1 MENLQELQRH
11 ATFLGEFS
19 PKDPEWHELRKT
31 GIGGSEIGTILGLN
45 PYESA
50 YTLWHKKMGL
60 IDDQIQGNWSIRFGQ
75 AFEEPILKMFEEDH
89 PELEIIRT
97 GTWQSKTNP
106 VQVANPDAIFRNKQT
121 GELGIIEVKTSR
133 AVWDEIPP
141 SYLAQVNWYLDTF
154 KMKKAYLIGVTGW
167 QWTEVELQH
176 NPFEAEV
183 ALQMAKRFWES
194 ITNATKPDWD
204 GSQSTYETVRKTSV
218 SLADGSIDIGELGVA
233 LSEQQAITDVATEKL
248 VSLKSRVLDMMGS
261 AKYATI
267 TLDNDKAQ
275 VVALKQQ
282 RGDGLPY
289 LQVRKVK

>member
-1 MENLQELQRH
+1 MKEIEKY
-11 ATFLGEFS
+11 ATLIGEYTS
-19 PKDPEWHELRKT
+19 KEPEWHELRKS

-60 IDDQIQGNWSIRFGQ
+60 IDDAIQPNWSMRFGV

-97 GTWQSKTNP
+97 GTWRSNTTDYQL
-106 VQVANPDAIFRNKQT
+106 ANPDAIFRNRKT
-121 GELGIIEVKTSR
+121 GEYGIIEVKTSR

-154 KMKKAYLIGVTGW
+154 KLQRAYLIGVTGW
-167 QWTEVELQH
+167 QWTETELFY
-176 NPFEAEV
+176 NKFEAEV
-183 ALQMAKRFWES
+183 AKQMAKRFWES
-194 ITNATKPDWD
+194 LQAQVRPDWD
-204 GSQSTYETVRKTSV
+204 GSESTYETVRRRTQSE
-218 SLADGSIDIGELGVA
+218 SDGSIDIGELGIQ
-233 LSEQQAITDVATEKL
+233 LSEQQAVFDVAQEKL
-248 VSLKSRVLDMMGS
+248 MRLKSEVLSTMGKN
-261 AKYATI
+261 KYATV
-267 TLDNDKAQ
+267 TLDNDVSS

-289 LQVRKVK
+289 LQIRKDKK